1 MGTDVTDNDT
11 EAMKLAFFAI
21 FGVFAQENAAPVDE
35 RAKLSKFKCKG
46 QALPSLSC
54 DGECKKGFPK
64 YETHF
69 GAPCVYERIKNKIR
83 KIRKKFRYF
92 KNLLTDKKN
101 PENPENFKCR
111 VVCGPGYQPMQRRMK
126 CHSKNGW
133 KRYPGPYIKCRVK
146 NQRVIGTSNG
156 FLDALSDPQ

>member
-1 MGTDVTDNDT
+1 
-11 EAMKLAFFAI
+11 MKLAFFAI
-21 FGVFAQENAAPVDE
+21 FGVFAQENATSVDE

-64 YETHF
+64 YETRS
-69 GAPCVYERIKNKIR
+69 GAPCVY
-83 KIRKKFRYF
+83 
-92 KNLLTDKKN
+92 N